1 MNAITE
7 RFLRFIDNQGLSDYQ
22 VWNAIDGLS
31 KSSMSK
37 IRGGLID
44 VSVKV
49 VAPFCEFYG
58 VDANWL
64 LTGKGKMFLA
74 SDSVEDA
81 LNNEDLAK
89 HASSIPVDPE
99 MVNFYEDIIKRKDEE
114 ILKLQGEVY
123 RLMMEIKKV
132 SKGA

>member
-1 MNAITE
+1 MNDITK
-7 RFLRFIDNQGLSDYQ
+7 RFLQSVDQLGLSDYK
-22 VWNAIDGLS
+22 VS
-31 KSSMSK
+31 KSVDSIKKENMSK
-37 IRGGLID
+37 IRNGLID